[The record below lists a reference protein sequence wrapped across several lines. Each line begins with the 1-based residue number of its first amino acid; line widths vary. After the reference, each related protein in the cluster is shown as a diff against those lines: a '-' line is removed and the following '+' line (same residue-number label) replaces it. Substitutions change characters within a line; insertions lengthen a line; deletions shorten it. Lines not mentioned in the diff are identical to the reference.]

1 MLMEPAATAEIGR
14 AKVAWHYT
22 EPAVEYRALR
32 TEAAVV
38 DLSSVGLIAV
48 PTRTAPALLRPTL
61 PRNFDLLYPGSSG
74 SVLLLDDQA
83 HPADLLVVHRLRE
96 AYLIETAFGRGAAT
110 LARLRGAPGGDE
122 LSDVSDEYA
131 TIGIEGPYAWR
142 VVRALLGDGTAT
154 LPLNGVATRDWRGVP
169 VIVSRSGFTGEYGYK
184 LLVPAGHGPALFQAA
199 AELATPV
206 GFRVLETAMLE
217 VRQPVLHRECG
228 PTDTV
233 LSCGY
238 NWLVDLEHPAFAGR
252 DALLA
257 QVAAGPAARPVGL
270 TLAGTGT
277 GTDTVL
283 PPDAAVLVDGL
294 RVGRLIWHADSP
306 GLGRTLALAR
316 LEPQWAATGVEVHVD
331 TGDGLV
337 AGVTVPSPYVTPAS
351 WSIPIG

>member
-22 EPAVEYRALR
+22 EPTVEYRALR
-32 TEAAVV
+32 TEAAVF

-61 PRNFDLLYPGSSG
+61 PRNFDLLYPGASG
-74 SVLLLDDQA
+74 SAMLLDDRA
-83 HPADLLVVHRLRE
+83 RPADLLVVHRLRDR
-96 AYLIETAFGRGAAT
+96 YLIETAFGRGAAT
-110 LARLRGAPGGDE
+110 LDRLRDAPGGDE
-122 LSDVSDEYA
+122 LSDVRDEYA

-154 LPLNGVATRDWRGVP
+154 LPLNGVTTRDWRGVP
-169 VIVSRSGFTGEYGYK
+169 AIVSRSGFTGEYGYK
-184 LLVPAGHGPALFQAA
+184 VLVPAGDGPALFQAA
-199 AELATPV
+199 AELATPA
-206 GFRVLETAMLE
+206 GFHALETAMLE

-228 PTDTV
+228 PDDTV
-233 LSCGY
+233 LTCGY
-238 NWLVDLEHPAFAGR
+238 NWLVDLEHPTFVGR
-252 DALLA
+252 DALLG

-270 TLAGTGT
+270 ILADTGAA
-277 GTDTVL
+277 L

-294 RVGRLIWHADSP
+294 PVGRIVWYADSP

-316 LEPQWAATGVEVHVD
+316 LEQQWAATGIEVHVD
-331 TGDGLV
+331 TGHGLV
-337 AGVTVPSPYVTPAS
+337 AGVTAPSPYVTPAS